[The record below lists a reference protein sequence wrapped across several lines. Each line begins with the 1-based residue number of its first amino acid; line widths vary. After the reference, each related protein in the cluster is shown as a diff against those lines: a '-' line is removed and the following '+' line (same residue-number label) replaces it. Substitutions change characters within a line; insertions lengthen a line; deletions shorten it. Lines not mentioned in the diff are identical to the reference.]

1 LVEALE
7 EVIPSLVT
15 TLEQL
20 SQDDLLT
27 FDQILERKL
36 FEIDRAEVQEQD
48 HFRTGDYIVLKRPN
62 VSTFIETLFEWFDV
76 SVWTAGSSPYAH
88 ADCLKFIMTS
98 KNTVWK
104 YDFEIREHRVMKPL
118 KKVTRKG
125 FELSKILHIDNTPST
140 FSTNNGNGILVS
152 SWTGQQ
158 NDDELLSLLTFLEFL
173 GPLQDVRKVEK
184 RGWQTR
190 LASWSASAK
199 EE

>member
-1 LVEALE
+1 MPRFDKLIVLDLDETLVFAE
-7 EVIPSLVT
+7 ETDKKNNRTI
-15 TLEQL
+15 
-20 SQDDLLT
+20 
-27 FDQILERKL
+27 I
-36 FEIDRAEVQEQD
+36 EQD
-48 HFRTGDYIVLKRPN
+48 HFRTGEYIILKRPN
-62 VSTFIETLFEWFDV
+62 VSSFIKTLFEWFDV

-88 ADCLKFIMTS
+88 AVVSEVFREHADCLKFIMTS

-104 YDFEIREHRVMKPL
+104 YDFEMREHRVMKPL

-140 FSTNNGNGILVS
+140 FSANYGNGILVI

-158 NDDELLSLLTFLEFL
+158 NDDELLSLLTFLEWL

-190 LASWSASAK
+190 VASWSASAK
-199 EE
+199 E